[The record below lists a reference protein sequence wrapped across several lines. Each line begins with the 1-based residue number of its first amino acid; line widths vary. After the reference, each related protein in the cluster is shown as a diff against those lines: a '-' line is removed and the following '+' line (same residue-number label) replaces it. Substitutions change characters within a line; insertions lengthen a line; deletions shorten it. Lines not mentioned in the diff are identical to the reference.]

1 MKHFFVNIILFL
13 SIGLSQST
21 LQNASIHSDEMNRF
35 GVSSLCDSPWKENR
49 SECQLYPQIFTE
61 EQMAAQL
68 EKMRTMYPDEY
79 QRMLMPKP
87 LNKTYKIGMTEKFWV
102 NVDDGNGGTKLEE
115 ITAQLLAKG
124 NRNAIWADVTQINES
139 NNIDNN
145 SAIEYLEF
153 LEEKT
158 PSTSVDSTKGSWELV
173 TTYFGNEPNYDG
185 DNITD
190 YLFADIYAGAAG
202 YFSPSDQSNGSG
214 SNRRDILYIDCN
226 VSNRYAKSTIAHE
239 HQHLIH
245 SNYYGKGRSFNE
257 GMSEMAIVITG
268 YGSAGFNPNNYL
280 SRVGSV
286 GWEWEGESVNYSMTG
301 LFVLYFAEQ
310 LGYESLLK
318 FQEINATDWS
328 AFQRLLNLYDAGM
341 NYQSWIQNWH
351 IANYLNDKDI
361 EPYYGYDY
369 SDVGNASSNKWHTT
383 GAVESDELTIS
394 NFDVNYIYYSSSVDS
409 LPITFTGLGAL
420 GYNPNY
426 KSLEYTDNGI
436 TIKSLENQQ
445 EHIVKDDTYKVN
457 SAVFVVSNLNPVDTK
472 YRYVSTGENTGG
484 WYAST
489 EIGYD
494 DGNVDVF
501 TLSSGGTFGYFGCGG
516 VVGCGWGVAF
526 DPVVSENQ
534 LIGVSINLGF
544 AQDFSSGASIPA
556 SADKDFDLHIW
567 TAVGEED
574 ENGVRQTV
582 DVMNPIKINAKTRG
596 INGIGWVNID
606 LSPYSKF
613 LTNLDEIIIGAVEDD
628 TNGVYFGMSSDSP
641 TKNYTYIYGG
651 NTVGPITNTSVS
663 GGDQLDGW
671 NLMFRSQWL
680 VKNTVIPELHAG
692 FVQHSIFNDELNIY
706 LLGNSQFD
714 SENTNVY
721 VTNNNEVQYL
731 TLNPL
736 VSNDSTLLANYKLKN
751 AGSLD
756 IRVSGSY
763 LYSTIPYDTTFNYNV
778 GYADLT
784 KPLITSSRDNI
795 YQIQLPEQSF
805 DKETYIVVGK
815 NGFISDSS
823 IDLENILSEVYTV
836 GPIQKDLNVPAQI
849 SFELS
854 DVNIEDVSIGF
865 WDGESWR
872 ELQTTISS
880 NKKSLRAVSSTLG
893 HFALIKKGSTAPLS
907 ISEEALIPTEYALSQ
922 NYPNPF
928 NPETRISYDIINSG
942 NVSINIFDIL
952 GRKITTLVNEY
963 KAPGRY
969 NVIWKGND
977 ANGNPVGSGV
987 YLYQLKSGSY
997 SKTKKMVLS
1006 R

>member
-79 QRMLMPKP
+79 QRMLMPKT
-87 LNKTYKIGMTEKFWV
+87 LNKSYKIGMTEKFWV
-102 NVDDGNGGTKLEE
+102 NIDDGNGGTKLEE

-202 YFSPSDQSNGSG
+202 YFSTRDQSNSSG

-341 NYQSWIQNWH
+341 NYESWIQNWH

-383 GAVESDELTIS
+383 GAVESDELTVS

-409 LPITFTGLGAL
+409 LPITFTGLGEL

-544 AQDFSSGASIPA
+544 AQDFGSGASIPA
-556 SADKDFDLHIW
+556 SADKDFDLHVW

-651 NTVGPITNTSVS
+651 NTVGPITNTAVS
-663 GGDQLDGW
+663 GGDQLNGW

-736 VSNDSTLLANYKLKN
+736 VSNNSTLLANYKLKN

-872 ELQTTISS
+872 ELQTTISG
-880 NKKSLRAVSSTLG
+880 NKKSLRAVSSALG